1 MIGPWMWIALLAVV
15 FIVVLLFLV
24 VGFAR
29 LRLHITLD
37 DEFNLRV
44 RSLWLHFN
52 LADSQEEQ
60 PETKPC
66 KNPEHVLRRE
76 LRRVRRE
83 ELRAEKKARRAQKRQ
98 AKQKAAPA
106 PEAPK
111 KLPLN
116 LPERIALIGAIVK
129 RFYELT
135 SGRIK
140 IRIKK
145 LHVTV
150 STDDAA
156 KTAILYGAVC
166 EATSLLLEL
175 INDGYTPVQ
184 YKAGAVAVVPDYVS
198 GKCDAKIDVVC
209 SVSLVRAF
217 VILGSLVESHRVESA
232 RAQKKAR
239 RRIEKKAAKKAAKQR
254 KTA

>member
-1 MIGPWMWIALLAVV
+1 MIGPWLWIALLAVAV
-15 FIVVLLFLV
+15 IVLLIVLV
-24 VGFAR
+24 VVFAR

-52 LADSQEEQ
+52 LADQTEEQ

-66 KNPEHVLRRE
+66 KNPERVLRRE

-83 ELRAEKKARRAQKRQ
+83 ELRAQKKARRAEKRKS
-98 AKQKAAPA
+98 KQKEAPA
-106 PEAPK
+106 PKAPP

-116 LPERIALIGAIVK
+116 LPERIALITALVK
-129 RFYELT
+129 RFYDLT
-135 SGRIK
+135 SGRI
-140 IRIKK
+140 RIHVRR
-145 LHVTV
+145 LHITV

-166 EATSLLLEL
+166 EATAVLLEL
-175 INDGYTPVQ
+175 VNDGYTPVK
-184 YKAGAVAVVPDYVS
+184 YKNGAVAIIPDYVS

-209 SVSLVRAF
+209 SISLVRAF
-217 VILGSLVESHRVESA
+217 VILGSLVESHRIESA

-239 RRIEKKAAKKAAKQR
+239 RRIEKKAAKQR
-254 KTA
+254 KTS

>member
-1 MIGPWMWIALLAVV
+1 MIGPWLWI
-15 FIVVLLFLV
+15 VLLSVACIVLFLIPV
-24 VGFAR
+24 SAFAR

-52 LADSQEEQ
+52 LADQKEEQ
-60 PETKPC
+60 KETKPC
-66 KNPEHVLRRE
+66 RNPERVLKKE
-76 LRRVRRE
+76 LQRVRRE
-83 ELRAEKKARRAQKRQ
+83 ERRAQRKVRRTEKRQ
-98 AKQKAAPA
+98 AKRKAQAA

-116 LPERIALIGAIVK
+116 LPERIALITALVK

-145 LHVTV
+145 LHITV

-166 EATSLLLEL
+166 EATAMLLGLV
-175 INDGYTPVQ
+175 NDGYTPIR
-184 YKAGAVAVVPDYVS
+184 YKEGAIAIIPDYVS
-198 GKCDAKIDVVC
+198 GKCDAKVDVIC
-209 SVSLVRAF
+209 SISLVRAF
-217 VILGSLVESHRVESA
+217 MVLGSLVESHRVESA

-239 RRIEKKAAKKAAKQR
+239 RRIEKKEAKKAAKQP